1 MARKWLEV
9 LSPKQINDEF
19 NVYHGVWMPQMDRC
33 WDSDD
38 GFQVTSRLLMT
49 EWGRV
54 EHAVITRIDAA
65 SFLSSDGSADVSWA
79 IKQEIKNEL
88 FGKDRV
94 AIEVFPEESKLVD
107 VCDCYHL
114 WILPKGFK
122 IPFGIHPTKDV
133 QAKYI
138 NRGVNNSPQ
147 ILENTKKHYDE
158 KERLMSNAH

>member
-9 LSPKQINDEF
+9 LSPKFINEQM
-19 NVYHGVWMPQMDRC
+19 NVYHGQWMSQMDRC

-49 EWGRV
+49 ELGRV
-54 EHAVITRIDAA
+54 EHAVITRIDEE
-65 SFLSSDGSADVSWA
+65 SFLSYDGKADIPWA
-79 IKQEIKNEL
+79 TKQEIKNEI

-122 IPFGIHPTKDV
+122 MPFGIHPTKDV
-133 QAKYI
+133 QGKYI
-138 NRGVNNSPQ
+138 NRGCNNSPQ
-147 ILENTKKHYDE
+147 VLANTKQHYVSD
-158 KERLMSNAH
+158 